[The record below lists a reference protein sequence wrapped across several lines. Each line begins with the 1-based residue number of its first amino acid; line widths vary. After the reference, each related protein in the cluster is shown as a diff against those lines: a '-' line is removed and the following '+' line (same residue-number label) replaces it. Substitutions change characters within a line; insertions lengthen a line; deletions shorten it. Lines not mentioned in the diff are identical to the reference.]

1 MSSNMNPMQL
11 MQMLKS
17 GNPQSFVFQMLEQ
30 NAQHN
35 PFFANILQLAK
46 SNKTSEIEQIAINMC
61 KEKGIDFNKEFNSF
75 KNNLGL

>member
-1 MSSNMNPMQL
+1 MDFNMNPMQL
-11 MQMLKS
+11 MQMLKR

-30 NAQHN
+30 NAQNN

-46 SNKTSEIEQIAINMC
+46 NNKTTEIEQIAMNMC

-75 KNNLGL
+75 KSNLGL

>member
-1 MSSNMNPMQL
+1 MNSNMNPFQMI
-11 MQMLKS
+11 QMLKG

-30 NAQHN
+30 NAQNN
-35 PFFANILQLAK
+35 PFFLFFFQLAK

>member
-1 MSSNMNPMQL
+1 MNPFQMI
-11 MQMLKS
+11 QMLKS

-30 NAQHN
+30 NAQNN

-46 SNKTSEIEQIAINMC
+46 SNKTNEIEQIAVNMC

-75 KNNLGL
+75 KSNLGL

>member
-1 MSSNMNPMQL
+1 MNSNMNPFQMI
-11 MQMLKS
+11 QMLKS

-30 NAQHN
+30 NAQNN

-46 SNKTSEIEQIAINMC
+46 NNKTNEIEQIAVNMC

>member
-1 MSSNMNPMQL
+1 MNSNMNPFQMI
-11 MQMLKS
+11 QMLKG

-30 NAQHN
+30 NAQNNH
-35 PFFANILQLAK
+35 FFANILQLAK
-46 SNKTSEIEQIAINMC
+46 SNKTSEIKQIAINMC

>member
-1 MSSNMNPMQL
+1 MNSNMNPFQMI
-11 MQMLKS
+11 QMLKG

-30 NAQHN
+30 NAQNN

-46 SNKTSEIEQIAINMC
+46 SNKTTEIEQIAINMC

-75 KNNLGL
+75 KNSLGL

>member
-1 MSSNMNPMQL
+1 MNSNMNPMQL
-11 MQMLKS
+11 MQILKG

-30 NAQHN
+30 NAQNN
-35 PFFANILQLAK
+35 PFFENILQLAK

>member
-1 MSSNMNPMQL
+1 MNSNMNPMQL

-30 NAQHN
+30 NAQSN

-46 SNKTSEIEQIAINMC
+46 SNRTSEIEQIAINMC

>member
-1 MSSNMNPMQL
+1 MDFNMSPMQL
-11 MQMLKS
+11 MQMLKH

-30 NAQHN
+30 NAQNN
-35 PFFANILQLAK
+35 PFFANILQLARN
-46 SNKTSEIEQIAINMC
+46 NKTTEIEQIAMNMC

>member
-1 MSSNMNPMQL
+1 MNSNMNPFQMI
-11 MQMLKS
+11 QMLKG

-30 NAQHN
+30 NAQNN

-46 SNKTSEIEQIAINMC
+46 SNKTSEIEQIAVNMC

>member
-1 MSSNMNPMQL
+1 MNSNMNPFQMMQI
-11 MQMLKS
+11 LKS

-30 NAQHN
+30 NAQNN

-46 SNKTSEIEQIAINMC
+46 SNKTNEIEQIAVNMC

>member
-1 MSSNMNPMQL
+1 MNSNMNPMQL

-30 NAQHN
+30 NAQNN

-46 SNKTSEIEQIAINMC
+46 NNKTTEIEQIAINMC
-61 KEKGIDFNKEFNSF
+61 KEKGVDFNKEFNSF

>member
-1 MSSNMNPMQL
+1 MNSNMNPFQMI
-11 MQMLKS
+11 QMLKG

-30 NAQHN
+30 NAQNN

-46 SNKTSEIEQIAINMC
+46 STKTNEIEQIAVNMC

>member
-30 NAQHN
+30 NAQNN

-46 SNKTSEIEQIAINMC
+46 RNRTSEIEQIAINMC

>member
-1 MSSNMNPMQL
+1 MNSNMNPFQMIR
-11 MQMLKS
+11 MLKN

-30 NAQHN
+30 NAQNN

-46 SNKTSEIEQIAINMC
+46 SNKIDEIEQIAVNMC
-61 KEKGIDFNKEFNSF
+61 KEKGVDFNKEFNSF

>member
-1 MSSNMNPMQL
+1 MNSNMNPMQL

-17 GNPQSFVFQMLEQ
+17 RNPQSFVFQMLEQ
-30 NAQHN
+30 NAQN
-35 PFFANILQLAK
+35 NLFFANILQLAK

>member
-1 MSSNMNPMQL
+1 MNPFQMI
-11 MQMLKS
+11 QMLKS

-30 NAQHN
+30 NAQNN

-46 SNKTSEIEQIAINMC
+46 SNKTAEIEQIAVNMC

-75 KNNLGL
+75 KSNLGL

>member
-1 MSSNMNPMQL
+1 MNSNMNPFQMI
-11 MQMLKS
+11 QMLKG

-30 NAQHN
+30 NAQNN

-46 SNKTSEIEQIAINMC
+46 SNKTNEIEQIAINMC

>member
-1 MSSNMNPMQL
+1 MNSNMNPFQMI
-11 MQMLKS
+11 QMLKG

-30 NAQHN
+30 NAQNN

-46 SNKTSEIEQIAINMC
+46 SNKTTEIEQIAINMC
-61 KEKGIDFNKEFNSF
+61 KEKGINFNKEFNSF

>member
-11 MQMLKS
+11 MQMLKG

-30 NAQHN
+30 NAQNN
-35 PFFANILQLAK
+35 PFFANILQLVK

>member
-1 MSSNMNPMQL
+1 MNSNMNPMQL

-30 NAQHN
+30 NAQNN

-46 SNKTSEIEQIAINMC
+46 NNKTTEIEQIAINMC

>member
-11 MQMLKS
+11 MQMLKG

-30 NAQHN
+30 NAQNN

-46 SNKTSEIEQIAINMC
+46 SNKTAEIEQIAVNMC

>member
-1 MSSNMNPMQL
+1 MNPMQL
-11 MQMLKS
+11 MQMLKG

-30 NAQHN
+30 NAQNN

-46 SNKTSEIEQIAINMC
+46 SNKNSEIEQITINMC

>member
-30 NAQHN
+30 NAQNN
-35 PFFANILQLAK
+35 PFVANILQLAK
-46 SNKTSEIEQIAINMC
+46 SNRTSEIEQIAINMC

>member
-1 MSSNMNPMQL
+1 MNPFQMI
-11 MQMLKS
+11 QMLKG

-30 NAQHN
+30 NAQNN

-46 SNKTSEIEQIAINMC
+46 SNKTNEIEQIAVNMC

>member
-1 MSSNMNPMQL
+1 MNSNMNPMQL
-11 MQMLKS
+11 MQMLKG

-30 NAQHN
+30 NAQNN

-46 SNKTSEIEQIAINMC
+46 NNKTTEIEQIAINMC

-75 KNNLGL
+75 KSNLGL

>member
-11 MQMLKS
+11 MQMLKG

-30 NAQHN
+30 NAQNN

-46 SNKTSEIEQIAINMC
+46 SNKTSEIEQIAINLC

>member
-30 NAQHN
+30 NAQNN

-46 SNKTSEIEQIAINMC
+46 NNKTSEIKQIAIYMC
-61 KEKGIDFNKEFNSF
+61 KEKRIDFNKEFNSF

>member
-30 NAQHN
+30 NAQN
-35 PFFANILQLAK
+35 NLFFANILQLAK

>member
-30 NAQHN
+30 NAQNN
-35 PFFANILQLAK
+35 PFFANILKLAK

>member
-1 MSSNMNPMQL
+1 MNSNMTPFQMI
-11 MQMLKS
+11 QMLKS

-30 NAQHN
+30 NAQNN

>member
-30 NAQHN
+30 NAQNN
-35 PFFANILQLAK
+35 PFVANILQLAK

>member
-30 NAQHN
+30 NAQNN

-46 SNKTSEIEQIAINMC
+46 NNKTTEIEQIAINMC

>member
-1 MSSNMNPMQL
+1 MSSNMNPIQL

-17 GNPQSFVFQMLEQ
+17 GNPQSFVFHMLEQ
-30 NAQHN
+30 NAQNN

>member
-1 MSSNMNPMQL
+1 MNPMQL

-30 NAQHN
+30 NAQNN

-46 SNKTSEIEQIAINMC
+46 SSKTSEIEQIAINMC

>member
-11 MQMLKS
+11 MQMLKG

-30 NAQHN
+30 NAQNN

-46 SNKTSEIEQIAINMC
+46 NNKTSEIEQIAINMC